1 MSYPPFFPASLDEID
16 KCISGHE
23 ETFNSLPRS
32 SHRRL
37 KLLVELASLRFERFN
52 SSHDV
57 QDLDVS
63 ILQST
68 HAIFL
73 PFRHP
78 TEHSQDD
85 TVTGI
90 LICLSRLLVRR
101 SWESKQ
107 PRASDVKYSVE
118 CLRYIRDQLLQ
129 VKAFDIMPCTRNVAT
144 TSLVYALSLHMMLEN
159 SNVMHSI
166 EEMSVL
172 CHKLLSTDA
181 SEQELNAIVGLFAG
195 RIIGHILDTSGSGQP
210 SQQVIECLCKANTWL
225 PDAEWVSVA
234 LSLALANRYFGTE
247 LNDDYEC
254 AMGHLDRIITSH
266 LPMGGPNNTMR
277 HHLGL
282 AAKLVAYRSLYDSN
296 LDHLE
301 EAISHTRAHLGSVSA
316 EDSEHGE
323 ITQTLDTLVR
333 RRAERFGGDA
343 GVPKRHSN
351 DPVVDNLPSF
361 SQLTTSF
368 AELSNV
374 KPSSMMIKAC
384 RQHLRAITSAECI
397 TDKAKVDEA
406 V

>member
-1 MSYPPFFPASLDEID
+1 M
-16 KCISGHE
+16 
-23 ETFNSLPRS
+23 
-32 SHRRL
+32 
-37 KLLVELASLRFERFN
+37 ELASLRFERFD
-52 SSHDV
+52 SLCDV
-57 QDLDVS
+57 QDLNAL

-73 PFRHP
+73 PFCHL

-90 LICLSRLLVRR
+90 LICLSRLLVHRL
-101 SWESKQ
+101 WESKQ
-107 PRASDVKYSVE
+107 PQASDVKYSVE
-118 CLRYIRDQLLQ
+118 YLRYIRGQLLQ
-129 VKAFDIMPCTRNVAT
+129 VEAFDITPRTRNVAT
-144 TSLVYALSLHMMLEN
+144 TSLVYALSLHITLEN
-159 SNVMHSI
+159 SDAMHSI

-172 CHKLLSTDA
+172 CRKLLSTDA
-181 SEQELNAIVGLFAG
+181 LEQELNAIVGLFAR

-210 SQQVIECLCKANTWL
+210 SQQVIECLCKANTRL

-254 AMGHLDRIITSH
+254 AIGHLDRIITSH
-266 LPMGGPNNTMR
+266 LPMGGPNNTIR

-282 AAKLVAYRSLYDSN
+282 AAKLVAYRSLSDSN

-316 EDSEHGE
+316 EDSKHGE

-351 DPVVDNLPSF
+351 DPVVDDLPSF
-361 SQLTTSF
+361 SQLATSF

-374 KPSSMMIKAC
+374 KAPSMTIKAC
-384 RQHLRAITSAECI
+384 RQHLRAITSVERI
-397 TDKAKVDEA
+397 TD
-406 V
+406 